1 MPSKNYSQK
10 LTTQRQKSF
19 ESHLSSTLMRVKLV
33 FVFMSCLLD
42 DVLSQHS
49 HVLFKVSNG
58 VLLDEY
64 RQNLDALNNS
74 GVLVS
79 REKVQEEIVPSEEME
94 WVDTKVHLRRS
105 SF

>member
-1 MPSKNYSQK
+1 
-10 LTTQRQKSF
+10 
-19 ESHLSSTLMRVKLV
+19 
-33 FVFMSCLLD
+33 MSCLLG

>member
-1 MPSKNYSQK
+1 M
-10 LTTQRQKSF
+10 
-19 ESHLSSTLMRVKLV
+19 
-33 FVFMSCLLD
+33 
-42 DVLSQHS
+42 
-49 HVLFKVSNG
+49 
-58 VLLDEY
+58 LLDEY

-79 REKVQEEIVPSEEME
+79 REKVQEEIVPTEKME